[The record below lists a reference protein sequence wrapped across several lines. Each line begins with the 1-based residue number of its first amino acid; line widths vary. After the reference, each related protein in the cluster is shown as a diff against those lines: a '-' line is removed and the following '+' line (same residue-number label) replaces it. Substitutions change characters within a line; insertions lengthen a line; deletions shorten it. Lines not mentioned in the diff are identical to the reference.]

1 MNTNVRLCK
10 PIRARF
16 LLVGLAAL
24 ALILTAGMMHTLAAQ
39 SNPAG
44 TTGAA
49 NAGSDSAADPQNAQA
64 KPEAQP
70 PAAAAEGFKL
80 GPYDV
85 RTSFEVGYRWTSK
98 VDGNEQ
104 MYRSQVNLSDGVRLF
119 NSYLTMRSEPRTGL
133 FDRLDLSVN
142 NIGDPYDTLRLNISR
157 MDAYE
162 FRASYRDMN
171 YFNYISSF
179 ANPLLGKGIVF
190 PQHNLDVHYRMS
202 DFELRLFPH
211 RKIVPFAGYSRNSG
225 SGPGYTTIAMTG
237 DQFLLKTQWDYTAD
251 EFRGGVQFNLAKLN
265 LTVEQGY
272 RFLKNHTSLSD
283 AGQPA
288 GNQGNLPFFGKD
300 VTLTSFS
307 TQQNGSVKLPTSRIV
322 ARYAPLGNLRMTGRY
337 LYTMGDSETS
347 VGAKSAGTLFSL
359 EDLLAYSAASDSL
372 KGKAKKP
379 NHNGSFLVEYSPL
392 SRITVTDAF
401 DVLDYHISGEA
412 LRSTVYANAASLL
425 GGDPQTSVSVSDLQ
439 NSRFAYSRVRNQAE
453 VEVDVYRGLALRAG
467 HRYTFT
473 DVTVQDDE
481 PGESTESDMT
491 SQTGIFGLV
500 YRPNTR
506 LRVGFD
512 YENNR
517 SNEPLTRT
525 DLFDYDQFNLD
536 ARFGAWKGFSIN
548 GRLAVR
554 RNSNDASDIDLRSHD
569 WNFSGGLNWQPIER
583 INLSADYSRS
593 DVYSTLL
600 FVIPQNFR
608 TDRSIFDERISAV
621 GGSMSVGL
629 YRDYKVEFG
638 YRGII
643 SRGTN
648 RLEFHQPYASLWI
661 PLAGGLAFKP
671 SWQYFGYSENN
682 FSFENYKTH
691 MAAFSLV
698 YTR

>member
-24 ALILTAGMMHTLAAQ
+24 ALVLTAGMMHTLAAQ

-225 SGPGYTTIAMTG
+225 SGI
-237 DQFLLKTQWDYTAD
+237 
-251 EFRGGVQFNLAKLN
+251 
-265 LTVEQGY
+265 
-272 RFLKNHTSLSD
+272 
-283 AGQPA
+283 
-288 GNQGNLPFFGKD
+288 
-300 VTLTSFS
+300 
-307 TQQNGSVKLPTSRIV
+307 
-322 ARYAPLGNLRMTGRY
+322 
-337 LYTMGDSETS
+337 
-347 VGAKSAGTLFSL
+347 
-359 EDLLAYSAASDSL
+359 
-372 KGKAKKP
+372 
-379 NHNGSFLVEYSPL
+379 HN
-392 SRITVTDAF
+392 D
-401 DVLDYHISGEA
+401 
-412 LRSTVYANAASLL
+412 
-425 GGDPQTSVSVSDLQ
+425 
-439 NSRFAYSRVRNQAE
+439 
-453 VEVDVYRGLALRAG
+453 
-467 HRYTFT
+467 
-473 DVTVQDDE
+473 
-481 PGESTESDMT
+481 
-491 SQTGIFGLV
+491 
-500 YRPNTR
+500 
-506 LRVGFD
+506 
-512 YENNR
+512 
-517 SNEPLTRT
+517 
-525 DLFDYDQFNLD
+525 
-536 ARFGAWKGFSIN
+536 
-548 GRLAVR
+548 
-554 RNSNDASDIDLRSHD
+554 SHD
-569 WNFSGGLNWQPIER
+569 RRPVPAENP
-583 INLSADYSRS
+583 
-593 DVYSTLL
+593 
-600 FVIPQNFR
+600 
-608 TDRSIFDERISAV
+608 
-621 GGSMSVGL
+621 VGL
-629 YRDYKVEFG
+629 HGR
-638 YRGII
+638 
-643 SRGTN
+643 
-648 RLEFHQPYASLWI
+648 
-661 PLAGGLAFKP
+661 
-671 SWQYFGYSENN
+671 
-682 FSFENYKTH
+682 
-691 MAAFSLV
+691 
-698 YTR
+698 